1 MVAEPMDPREKVVVI
16 TGASRG
22 LGRALAIALA
32 QEGARLVLANR
43 REDELADVARE
54 TGGIAVVTDV
64 SKEAHVR
71 KLAKTAIQECGRI
84 DVWINNAGI
93 WMPHVPVEQ
102 LDWQRVHELFEVNVF
117 GLMYGSKEALV
128 QMKKQGGGVI
138 INITSIRGIDPK
150 PNEAGYTASKYAATG
165 FTKCL
170 RLEAE
175 QHGIRV
181 VGVYP
186 GGMKTH
192 LFDEAPREEYNQFMD
207 PSDVAAKIV
216 VHIKDEN
223 ADSDL
228 ILKRPGK

>member
-1 MVAEPMDPREKVVVI
+1 MDFRGKVVVI

-22 LGRALAIALA
+22 LGRALALALA
-32 QEGARLVLANR
+32 KEGARLVLANR

-64 SKEAHVR
+64 SDEAQVHE
-71 KLAKTAIQECGRI
+71 LAKNAVEKYGRI

-102 LDWQRVHELFEVNVF
+102 LNWRRVHELFEVNVF

-128 QMKKQGGGVI
+128 QMKKQGGGTIV
-138 INITSIRGIDPK
+138 NITSIRGIDPK

-175 QHGIRV
+175 PHGIRV
-181 VGVYP
+181 FGVYP

-192 LFDEAPREEYNQFMD
+192 LFDEAPREEYDQFMD
-207 PSDVAAKIV
+207 PSDVAANIIA
-216 VHIKDEN
+216 HIKDDN
-223 ADSDL
+223 ADPDL
-228 ILKRPGK
+228 ILKRLGT